1 MDIMSVDSLEQH
13 LLVIDV
19 NHLPSELNL
28 AEAMTGVGSL
38 YSIAV
43 PVLEFQNDR
52 VEIGL
57 LLGPENRRTYRK
69 PYPDGPAACMAST
82 DG

>member
-1 MDIMSVDSLEQH
+1 MDIMPVDTLEQH

-19 NHLPSELNL
+19 SRLPSELNL

-52 VEIGL
+52 VEIRL
-57 LLGPENRRTYRK
+57 FL
-69 PYPDGPAACMAST
+69 
-82 DG
+82 

>member
-1 MDIMSVDSLEQH
+1 MVAEDIELRVIRIVACTYRIDIVALE
-13 LLVIDV
+13 
-19 NHLPSELNL
+19 

-52 VEIGL
+52 VEIRL
-57 LLGPENRRTYRK
+57 LLGPENRSTYRK
-69 PYPDGPAACMAST
+69 PYPDGPAACIAST